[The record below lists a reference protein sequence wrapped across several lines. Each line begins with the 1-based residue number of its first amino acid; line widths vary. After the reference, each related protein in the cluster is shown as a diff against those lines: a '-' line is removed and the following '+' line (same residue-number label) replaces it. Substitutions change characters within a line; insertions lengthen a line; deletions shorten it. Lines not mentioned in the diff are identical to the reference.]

1 MTALRAHARR
11 VLRRTEG
18 RSSADAL
25 RARAESDE
33 RYRSLFAYNPHA
45 AFFLDLE
52 GRYLDANDVGAE
64 LAGYSLA
71 ELREMDFGQVICPE
85 DLPRVGAAFQDVVAR
100 QPRQVDA
107 RMRHRDGRIMDL
119 RITAV
124 PVVVDDEV
132 VGVHGIAENVTE
144 ANRMR
149 RELEEAR
156 RVAERA
162 NAAKSLFL
170 ANMSHEVRTPL
181 TSVLAANELLEDLEL
196 GGPADGLIQ
205 MIDRSGK
212 RLLRLVNDLLDFSQ
226 LERSALEVVQGRFEL
241 RFLVAET
248 VEEVT
253 PVAEHKGLD
262 LHWSVA
268 EEVPDVLYGDPV
280 RIAQV
285 LTNLLDNAVKFTDSG
300 RVSLRVSLEA
310 TVGGGASVTP
320 RVRFDVVDP
329 GVGIP
334 ADQVAHLFESF
345 TQADA
350 SATRAHDGA
359 GLGLA
364 ICRELVDLMHGELAV
379 TSAPGAGSIFS
390 VLLPLTA
397 D

>member
-1 MTALRAHARR
+1 MAALRAHARR
-11 VLRRTEG
+11 VLRRTHG
-18 RSSADAL
+18 PSSAEAL
-25 RARAESDE
+25 RASAESDE

-52 GRYLDANDVGAE
+52 GRYLDANDVGVE
-64 LAGYSLA
+64 LSGYSLA
-71 ELREMDFGQVICPE
+71 ALREMHFAEVICPD
-85 DLPRVGAAFQDVVAR
+85 DLARVGVAFQDVVGR
-100 QPRQVDA
+100 QPRHVDA

-248 VEEVT
+248 VEEVR
-253 PVAEHKGLD
+253 PFAEHKGLD

-310 TVGGGASVTP
+310 TVGGGAPVTP
-320 RVRFDVVDP
+320 RVRFDVVDS

-364 ICRELVDLMHGELAV
+364 ICRELVDLMHGELALI
-379 TSAPGAGSIFS
+379 SAPGAGSTFS